1 MMYLLRNVLSRIV
14 CRESVSRQS
23 KLLQWSLFGN
33 IRISRSRNERR
44 DRMTKKKKRD
54 GFFKDLFEEI
64 AGTVIVEVLIF
75 IPRII
80 IRAISKIW

>member
-1 MMYLLRNVLSRIV
+1 
-14 CRESVSRQS
+14 
-23 KLLQWSLFGN
+23 
-33 IRISRSRNERR
+33 
-44 DRMTKKKKRD
+44 MTKKKKRD

-80 IRAISKIW
+80 IRAISKIWWGIFVDKEKGGELKFSALF